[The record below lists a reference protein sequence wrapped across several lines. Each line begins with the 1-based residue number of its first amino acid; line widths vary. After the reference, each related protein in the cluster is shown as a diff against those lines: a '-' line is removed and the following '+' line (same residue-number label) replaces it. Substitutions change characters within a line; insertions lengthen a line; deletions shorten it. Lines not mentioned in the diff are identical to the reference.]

1 MKKHKN
7 WISIIL
13 SLIITQGC
21 VEQFDYSSTS
31 SSKQNLVVRALLTNE
46 LKKHTIELSRT
57 VPIDS
62 IKIEPEKKAAITIT
76 SDIGETYSF
85 YGNEKGVYTS
95 NVEFSAKPDRT
106 YILNI
111 KTQDGNSYISSA
123 EKLPSNSQIENIN
136 FTIENNTLGGF
147 EEIVFRV
154 NSKLS
159 EDEGKL
165 YRYEYDE
172 TYKVKPIF
180 WSSKKL
186 IVTSNTLPY
195 KFDLVDKNPNIEG
208 TGICYGNNYSE
219 KIILTETKT
228 LSQDKV
234 INFPIRKIPID
245 SYIIGIRYSILVKQY
260 VLNQNTYNFYK
271 LLDKFSDP
279 NNIFSQIQ
287 VGNIQ
292 SNIVYEPDPEK
303 NKVFGFFEVSSLS
316 TKRTFFNRS
325 ELTDTPFINYSSNEC
340 INEINP
346 EITDSFGNS
355 PLLDKIKKGWI
366 YQRFTEPP
374 VPNKPYLLVEKK
386 CGDCTHLGPISQPKF
401 WID

>member
-1 MKKHKN
+1 MKKYKN
-7 WISIIL
+7 WILIIF
-13 SLIITQGC
+13 SFIITQSC

-31 SSKQNLVVRALLTNE
+31 SSEQNLVVRALLTNE

-57 VPIDS
+57 ISIDS
-62 IKIEPEKKAAITIT
+62 TKIEPEKNATITIT
-76 SDIGETYSF
+76 SDVGETYSF
-85 YGNEKGVYTS
+85 YGNKKGIYTS

-111 KTQDGNSYISSA
+111 KTQDENSYISSA

-136 FTIENNTLGGF
+136 FTIEYNALEGF
-147 EEIVFRV
+147 DEIVFRV

-159 EDEGKL
+159 ENEGKL

-186 IVTSNTLPY
+186 VVSSNTLPY
-195 KFDLVDKNPNIEG
+195 KFDLVDKDPNIEG
-208 TGICYGNNYSE
+208 IGVCYGSNYSKE
-219 KIILTETKT
+219 IILTETKT

-234 INFPIRKIPID
+234 INFPVRKIPID

-260 VLNQNTYNFYK
+260 VLNQNTYDFYK

-279 NNIFSQIQ
+279 YNIFSQIQ
-287 VGNIQ
+287 VGNIK
-292 SNIVYEPDPEK
+292 SNIVYEPNPEK
-303 NKVFGFFEVSSLS
+303 NKVFGFFEVSSLN
-316 TKRTFFNRS
+316 TKRIFFNRN
-325 ELTDTPFINYSSNEC
+325 ELTNTPFFNYASNEC
-340 INEINP
+340 VNEINP
-346 EITDSFGNS
+346 EITDSYGNS
-355 PLLDKIKKGWI
+355 PLLNNIKKGWI
-366 YQRFTEPP
+366 YQRFAEPP
-374 VPNKPYLLVEKK
+374 PPNKPYLLVKKK
-386 CGDCTHLGPISQPKF
+386 CGDCTHIGPISQPEF